1 MDLPH
6 PLAFLSPPLC
16 LSRCLNDSC
25 VPHSDHSRLFSDRKE
40 LRRLPRSLDTYRRA
54 RARHLFQSLQAA
66 MTSYDI
72 NIRKCASC
80 STREI
85 RWYAKDNTGS
95 ADYTCTRC
103 LDLLRINKHR
113 TAFLTLHRQIHK
125 VLPQVCTYNIY
136 DFIHP
141 VNYSQ
146 WREFNRHNYSQR
158 SSTIRLF
165 LAGAPWT
172 NNWIHDL
179 HRKLQRQSRR
189 DLLWRGKVYR
199 TSSWDSHTDVYVVLC
214 GYLI

>member
-1 MDLPH
+1 M
-6 PLAFLSPPLC
+6 FLC
-16 LSRCLNDSC
+16 RNDPC

-40 LRRLPRSLDTYRRA
+40 LRRLPRSLDANKMVRTLY
-54 RARHLFQSLQAA
+54 LFRFLQAA

-72 NIRKCASC
+72 NIRTC
-80 STREI
+80 TRCRTSEI
-85 RWYAKDNTGS
+85 RWYAKDNTRS
-95 ADYTCTRC
+95 ADYICTRR
-103 LDLLRINKHR
+103 LDLHRITKHR
-113 TAFLTLHRQIHK
+113 AAFLTLHRQIHK
-125 VLPQVCTYNIY
+125 VLPQVCAYNIY

-141 VNYSQ
+141 VDHSQ
-146 WREFNRHNYSQR
+146 WRKLNRHNYSQR

-199 TSSWDSHTDVYVVLC
+199 TSSWDSHTDLYVVLC
-214 GYLI
+214 EYLI